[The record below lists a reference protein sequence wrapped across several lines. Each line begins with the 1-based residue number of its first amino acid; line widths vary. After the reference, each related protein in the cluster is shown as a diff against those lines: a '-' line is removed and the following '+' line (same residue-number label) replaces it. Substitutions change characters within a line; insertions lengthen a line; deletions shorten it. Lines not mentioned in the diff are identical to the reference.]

1 MKKLL
6 LTTAALAFVASALA
20 QGTVTF
26 TTRNT
31 LATPPYYTQVFLP
44 EGNNVQRTGNTA
56 QNLPAGAQTYTGAA
70 LTGSAW
76 TAGLWAISGSTLPV
90 GPFTT
95 YGVPVTDTFQAA
107 LGTTTF
113 RTGTSAGSVALVTST
128 LPFDGG
134 AGVNAV
140 IQMRVW
146 PTSFG
151 SWANAVAAFN
161 LGDPLALLGA
171 SPAYVLNN
179 IGGGVPPVAPP
190 GVNNVSFSL
199 VAAPEPSSFALAGLG
214 MASLLIFRR
223 RK

>member
-1 MKKLL
+1 
-6 LTTAALAFVASALA
+6 
-20 QGTVTF
+20 
-26 TTRNT
+26 
-31 LATPPYYTQVFLP
+31 
-44 EGNNVQRTGNTA
+44 
-56 QNLPAGAQTYTGAA
+56 
-70 LTGSAW
+70 
-76 TAGLWAISGSTLPV
+76 
-90 GPFTT
+90 
-95 YGVPVTDTFQAA
+95 
-107 LGTTTF
+107 
-113 RTGTSAGSVALVTST
+113 VTST